1 VTAGPAHPAN
11 DRPLAGR
18 VAIVTGVSRRIGIGM
33 AVAKR
38 LADLGADLFVTSWT
52 AHDQD
57 QPWGADPG
65 GMEAV
70 LAELRSRGADGPR
83 AAGEAGASGEAG
95 AGGGVPEG
103 REGAG
108 SAADPASAGGPAG
121 GRVEHL
127 EVDFL
132 DPEAPERV
140 LAAAVAAYGHVDVL
154 VCNHARSSAGGLGEV
169 TAAELDASF
178 AVNTRAVLLLV
189 QGFAARHDGRPGG
202 RVVLF
207 TSGQQLG
214 PMAGE
219 LAYATSKAALA
230 GITLSLADTLAD
242 QGITLNTVNPG
253 PTDTGYADPPVVER
267 VARMFPAGRWGTPDD
282 AARLVAWLCTD
293 DAAWITGQVINSEGG
308 FRRVE

>member
-1 VTAGPAHPAN
+1 MTADGSTHPATS
-11 DRPLAGR
+11 RPLAGR
-18 VAIVTGVSRRIGIGM
+18 VAVVTGVSRRIGIGL
-33 AVAKR
+33 AVARR

-52 AHDQD
+52 AHDQE

-70 LAELRSRGADGPR
+70 LAKLKAR
-83 AAGEAGASGEAG
+83 
-95 AGGGVPEG
+95 
-103 REGAG
+103 
-108 SAADPASAGGPAG
+108 
-121 GRVEHL
+121 RVEHL

-140 LAAAVAAYGHVDVL
+140 LEAAVAAYGQVDVL
-154 VCNHARSSAGGLGEV
+154 VCNHARSSEGDLAEV
-169 TAAELDASF
+169 TAAELDAAF

-189 QGFAARHDGRPGG
+189 KAFAARHDGRPGG

-214 PMAGE
+214 PMNNE

-230 GITLSLADTLAD
+230 GITPTLADTLAD
-242 QGITLNTVNPG
+242 RGITVNTVNPG
-253 PTDTGYADPPVVER
+253 PTDTGYASPQIVER
-267 VARMFPAGRWGTPDD
+267 VARLFPAGRWGTPED
-282 AARLVAWLCTD
+282 AARLVTWLCTD

-308 FRRVE
+308 FRRYG